1 MSGPEVEAT
10 VIPTGGAIRLDMPG
24 YLTPPSGVTAYTLSR
39 AVSGSSGLGSFTQL
53 YSGAPQPVYLDVG
66 DMLPQPL
73 DMATGYVYQVADAT
87 GTTQIGPITPAPS
100 LLYTEDP
107 LTQILIRLIQAGVN
121 GQQPPAGYGA
131 APYNTPPQVTTRMP
145 QGGLAAMPFIVLNL
159 DLIQQTQTGIGQD
172 VPSVSPGNEWTIWVN
187 AKRMW
192 RISVMCANASAR
204 DYYRDLLLNV
214 FQVIKPTVFA
224 FIGLDVTSEI
234 QAASGTDADEWEGKV
249 PGFYYAD
256 IMLTLNGVLNTTILT
271 GYGTFQG
278 ISASADLGAGPVP
291 L

>member
-1 MSGPEVEAT
+1 MSGPDVAAT

-24 YLTPPSGVTAYTLSR
+24 YLTPPSGVAAYTLSR
-39 AVSGSSGLGSFTQL
+39 AVSGSSGLGAFTQL

-73 DMATGYVYQVADAT
+73 DMTAGYVYRVADST
-87 GTTQIGPITPAPS
+87 GITQIGPIVPAPS
-100 LLYTEDP
+100 LIYNEDP

-131 APYNTPPQVTTRMP
+131 GPYNTPPQVTTRMP

-159 DLIQQTQTGIGQD
+159 DLIQQTQTGLGQD
-172 VPSVSPGNEWTIWVN
+172 VPNISAGNEWTIWVN

-192 RISVMCANASAR
+192 RISVMCGNASAR
-204 DYYRDLLLNV
+204 DFYRDLLLNV

-224 FIGLDVTSEI
+224 YIGLDVTSEI
-234 QAASGTDADEWEGKV
+234 QAASGTDADEWDGKV
-249 PGFYYAD
+249 PGFYFAD
-256 IMLTLNGVLNTTILT
+256 IMLTLNGVLNTTIFT
-271 GYGTFQG
+271 GYGTFGQTTTNIDTG
-278 ISASADLGAGPVP
+278 NGVT
-291 L
+291 